1 MKPTEKTKKNSSKV
15 SSRLS
20 LGERVPRLRF
30 PGFDGEW
37 EAKTFS
43 EIADGFDYGINAA
56 AVEFNGKHKYIRI
69 TDIDDTSHKFI
80 GNPCVSPSG
89 EIEEKY
95 KVQIGDILLARTGAS
110 VGKSYLYDVCDG
122 ELYFAGFLIRARVNP
137 KYDPRFVFYITCTPT
152 YARWVSL
159 ISMRSGQPGINA
171 EEYSQYKLF
180 IPEGKERTKIA
191 DFLSFLDSRIA
202 AQRKLVEL
210 LKKHKRGLI
219 KHLFRPIEHTK
230 WKSVRLGDVGTF
242 QKGAPLSKA
251 DISKDGKPF
260 ILYGELYTTYGEIIK
275 DVVRRT
281 TAEIDISYLSRCG
294 DVIIPTSGETAE
306 EIATA
311 SCVMSDGV
319 VLGGDL
325 NIYRSEHIDGRF
337 LAYAV
342 RYIISRDISRIAQGV
357 SVVHISATEL
367 KRISVSIPSK
377 DEQIRIISVLENY
390 DNRILHSYDILK
402 KLEVT
407 KDGLLQQLFV

>member
-1 MKPTEKTKKNSSKV
+1 M
-15 SSRLS
+15 
-20 LGERVPRLRF
+20 PRLRF
-30 PGFDGEW
+30 PGFEGEW
-37 EAKTFS
+37 ENMRWGNLGLFFGGLTGKTKDDFGVGGS
-43 EIADGFDYGINAA
+43 YFIPYMNVYKNIIADNKMLEP
-56 AVEFNGKHKYIRI
+56 VNIR
-69 TDIDDTSHKFI
+69 K
-80 GNPCVSPSG
+80 
-89 EIEEKY
+89 EEKQNVVKY
-95 KVQIGDILLARTGAS
+95 GDILLTQSSETIEEIGLAS
-110 VGKSYLYDVCDG
+110 VWIDNNEPYLNSFCFAFRLNKEGMSPIWFSYLMRSYNVRK
-122 ELYFAGFLIRARVNP
+122 LIMREGQGITRVNLSSERLKSVILKIP
-137 KYDPRFVFYITCTPT
+137 
-152 YARWVSL
+152 SL
-159 ISMRSGQPGINA
+159 
-171 EEYSQYKLF
+171 EEQ
-180 IPEGKERTKIA
+180 EKIA
-191 DFLSFLDSRIA
+191 STLSLLDSRIA

>member
-1 MKPTEKTKKNSSKV
+1 M
-15 SSRLS
+15 S
-20 LGERVPRLRF
+20 LGERVPKLRF
-30 PGFDGEW
+30 PGFEGEW
-37 EAKTFS
+37 KKRDLKDCLSVCCKRNKQRFTKDEVLS
-43 EIADGFDYGINAA
+43 VSGEYGIVNQI
-56 AVEFNGKHKYIRI
+56 EFQGRSFAGESISNYKVVLPGLIVYTKSPLREAPYGIVKASRI
-69 TDIDDTSHKFI
+69 ATGI
-80 GNPCVSPSG
+80 VSPLYG
-89 EIEEKY
+89 VYIANEGIEPCFIESYFANALRRNRYFKPLVNLGPKHTMCISDDGALGGTIVLPEKEEQS
-95 KVQIGDILLARTGAS
+95 KICDLLAT
-110 VGKSYLYDVCDG
+110 L
-122 ELYFAGFLIRARVNP
+122 N
-137 KYDPRFVFYITCTPT
+137 
-152 YARWVSL
+152 
-159 ISMRSGQPGINA
+159 
-171 EEYSQYKLF
+171 
-180 IPEGKERTKIA
+180 
-191 DFLSFLDSRIA
+191 SRIA

-219 KHLFRPIEHTK
+219 KRLFRPNEHTK

-242 QKGAPLSKA
+242 HKGAPLSKA
-251 DISKDGKPF
+251 DISEDGKPF

-281 TAEIDISYLSRCG
+281 TAEIDIPYLSRCG

-311 SCVMSDGV
+311 SCIMSDGV

-342 RYIISRDISRIAQGV
+342 RFIISRDISRIAQGV

-390 DNRILHSYDILK
+390 DNRILHSQEILK
-402 KLEVT
+402 KMETT

>member
-1 MKPTEKTKKNSSKV
+1 MPK
-15 SSRLS
+15 
-20 LGERVPRLRF
+20 LRF
-30 PGFDGEW
+30 PGFEGEW
-37 EAKTFS
+37 EAK
-43 EIADGFDYGINAA
+43 
-56 AVEFNGKHKYIRI
+56 
-69 TDIDDTSHKFI
+69 KFGSLI
-80 GNPCVSPSG
+80 CETNNRTTK
-89 EIEEKY
+89 ENE
-95 KVQIGDILLARTGAS
+95 DILLSAAIEGMFLNSELFDHQRGISNKGYKKISRNTLILSTQNLHLGNANVNLRFEHGIVSPAYKTYDIIGCNHYLLSHWIKSEKAKKFFYDATTVGAS
-110 VGKSYLYDVCDG
+110 LCRRNVEWETLYEQTLALPNLD
-122 ELYFAGFLIRARVNP
+122 EQNQLAKFLNLLIAR
-137 KYDPRFVFYITCTPT
+137 
-152 YARWVSL
+152 
-159 ISMRSGQPGINA
+159 IS
-171 EEYSQYKLF
+171 
-180 IPEGKERTKIA
+180 
-191 DFLSFLDSRIA
+191 

-219 KHLFRPIEHTK
+219 KRLFRPNEHTK
-230 WKSVRLGDVGTF
+230 WKSVRLGEVGTF
-242 QKGAPLSKA
+242 HKGAPLSKA
-251 DISKDGKPF
+251 DISEDGKPF

-281 TAEIDISYLSRCG
+281 TAEIDIPYLSRCG

-311 SCVMSDGV
+311 SCIMSDGV

-342 RYIISRDISRIAQGV
+342 RFIISRDISRIAQGV

>member
-1 MKPTEKTKKNSSKV
+1 M
-15 SSRLS
+15 S
-20 LGERVPRLRF
+20 LGERVPKLRF
-30 PGFDGEW
+30 PGFEGEW
-37 EAKTFS
+37 EELKIHEIFEVTRGYVLSTKDTHSRPDSKYCYPVYSSQTKDDGLMGYYSEFLYKDAITWTTDGANAGTVHYRTGCFYCTNVCGVLLSNKGYANKCVS
-43 EIADGFDYGINAA
+43 EILNAVA
-56 AVEFNGKHKYIRI
+56 KRYVSYV
-69 TDIDDTSHKFI
+69 
-80 GNPCVSPSG
+80 GNPKLMNNVMR
-89 EIEEKY
+89 EIPLVLPNKFEQLK
-95 KVQIGDILLARTGAS
+95 
-110 VGKSYLYDVCDG
+110 
-122 ELYFAGFLIRARVNP
+122 
-137 KYDPRFVFYITCTPT
+137 
-152 YARWVSL
+152 
-159 ISMRSGQPGINA
+159 IS
-171 EEYSQYKLF
+171 
-180 IPEGKERTKIA
+180 
-191 DFLSFLDSRIA
+191 DFLSLLDSRIA
-202 AQRKLVEL
+202 AQRKLVKL

-219 KHLFRPIEHTK
+219 KRLFRPNEHTK

-242 QKGAPLSKA
+242 HKGAPLSKA
-251 DISKDGKPF
+251 DISEDGKPF

-281 TAEIDISYLSRCG
+281 TAEIDIPYLSRCG

-311 SCVMSDGV
+311 SCIMSDGV

-342 RYIISRDISRIAQGV
+342 RFIISRDISRIAQGV

-390 DNRILHSYDILK
+390 DNRILHSQEILK
-402 KLEVT
+402 KMETT

>member
-1 MKPTEKTKKNSSKV
+1 M
-15 SSRLS
+15 S

-30 PGFDGEW
+30 PGFEGEW
-37 EAKTFS
+37 ENMRWGNLGLFFGGLTGKTKDDFGVGGS
-43 EIADGFDYGINAA
+43 YFIPYMNVYKNIIADNKMLEP
-56 AVEFNGKHKYIRI
+56 VNIR
-69 TDIDDTSHKFI
+69 K
-80 GNPCVSPSG
+80 
-89 EIEEKY
+89 EEKQNVVKY
-95 KVQIGDILLARTGAS
+95 GDILLTQSSETIEEIGLAS
-110 VGKSYLYDVCDG
+110 VWIDNNEPYLNSFCFAFRLNKEGMSPIWFSYLMRSYNVRK
-122 ELYFAGFLIRARVNP
+122 LIMREGQGITRVNLSSERLKSVILKIP
-137 KYDPRFVFYITCTPT
+137 
-152 YARWVSL
+152 SL
-159 ISMRSGQPGINA
+159 
-171 EEYSQYKLF
+171 EEQ
-180 IPEGKERTKIA
+180 EKIA
-191 DFLSFLDSRIA
+191 STLSLLDSRIA

>member
-1 MKPTEKTKKNSSKV
+1 M
-15 SSRLS
+15 S
-20 LGERVPRLRF
+20 LGEHVPKLRF
-30 PGFDGEW
+30 PGFEGEIKSRSLGSLCRISTGKLDANMSSPNGKYPFFTCSRETLHIDSYSFDC
-37 EAKTFS
+37 EAILIAGNGDIGHTKYYSGKFDAYQRTYVLHKFQECAHFLQCAIDKYLPIKVRMETQGGAMPFIKLS
-43 EIADGFDYGINAA
+43 TLQELLLPIPHSDEQQEIA
-56 AVEFNGKHKYIRI
+56 
-69 TDIDDTSHKFI
+69 KFI
-80 GNPCVSPSG
+80 
-89 EIEEKY
+89 
-95 KVQIGDILLARTGAS
+95 
-110 VGKSYLYDVCDG
+110 
-122 ELYFAGFLIRARVNP
+122 
-137 KYDPRFVFYITCTPT
+137 
-152 YARWVSL
+152 SL
-159 ISMRSGQPGINA
+159 
-171 EEYSQYKLF
+171 
-180 IPEGKERTKIA
+180 
-191 DFLSFLDSRIA
+191 LDSRID

-219 KHLFRPIEHTK
+219 KRLFQPNEHTK

-242 QKGAPLSKA
+242 HKGAPLSKA
-251 DISKDGKPF
+251 DISEDGKPF

-281 TAEIDISYLSRCG
+281 TAEIDIPYLSRCG

-342 RYIISRDISRIAQGV
+342 RFIISRDISRIAQGV

-377 DEQIRIISVLENY
+377 DEQIRIVSMIENY
-390 DNRILHSYDILK
+390 DNRILHSQEILMK
-402 KLEVT
+402 METT

>member
-1 MKPTEKTKKNSSKV
+1 M
-15 SSRLS
+15 S
-20 LGERVPRLRF
+20 LGERVPKLRF
-30 PGFDGEW
+30 PGFEGEW
-37 EAKTFS
+37 EERTLEKCCRC
-43 EIADGFDYGINAA
+43 FDNKRKPISAELREKGEVPYYGANGIQDY
-56 AVEFNGKHKYIRI
+56 VKDFIFNGKFLLLAEDGGHFDEYSKKPIAQYITGKSWVNNHAHVLSGKDNCLTEYIYFSLVHKDIRKYINGTSRAKLNQEDMW
-69 TDIDDTSHKFI
+69 DIKIHVPQVKLQEKISTFLFL
-80 GNPCVSPSG
+80 
-89 EIEEKY
+89 IEE
-95 KVQIGDILLARTGAS
+95 
-110 VGKSYLYDVCDG
+110 
-122 ELYFAGFLIRARVNP
+122 
-137 KYDPRFVFYITCTPT
+137 
-152 YARWVSL
+152 
-159 ISMRSGQPGINA
+159 
-171 EEYSQYKLF
+171 
-180 IPEGKERTKIA
+180 
-191 DFLSFLDSRIA
+191 RIA

-219 KHLFRPIEHTK
+219 KRLFQPNEHTK

-242 QKGAPLSKA
+242 HKGAPLSKA
-251 DISKDGKPF
+251 DISEDGKPF

-281 TAEIDISYLSRCG
+281 TAEIDIPYLSRCG

-342 RYIISRDISRIAQGV
+342 RFIISRDISRIAQGV

-377 DEQIRIISVLENY
+377 DEQIRIVSIIENY
-390 DNRILHSYDILK
+390 DNRILHSQEILMK
-402 KLEVT
+402 METT

>member
-1 MKPTEKTKKNSSKV
+1 
-15 SSRLS
+15 
-20 LGERVPRLRF
+20 VPRLRF
-30 PGFDGEW
+30 PGFEGEW
-37 EAKTFS
+37 ENMRWGNLGLFFGGLTGKTKDDFGVGGS
-43 EIADGFDYGINAA
+43 YFIPYMNVYKNIIADNKMLEP
-56 AVEFNGKHKYIRI
+56 VNIR
-69 TDIDDTSHKFI
+69 K
-80 GNPCVSPSG
+80 
-89 EIEEKY
+89 EEKQNVVKY
-95 KVQIGDILLARTGAS
+95 GDILLTQSSETIEEIGLAS
-110 VGKSYLYDVCDG
+110 VWIDNNEPYLNSFCFAFRLNKEGMSPIWFSYLMRSYNVRK
-122 ELYFAGFLIRARVNP
+122 LIMREGQGITRVNLSSERLKSVILKIP
-137 KYDPRFVFYITCTPT
+137 
-152 YARWVSL
+152 SL
-159 ISMRSGQPGINA
+159 
-171 EEYSQYKLF
+171 EEQ
-180 IPEGKERTKIA
+180 EKIA
-191 DFLSFLDSRIA
+191 STLSLLDSRIA

>member
-20 LGERVPRLRF
+20 LGERVPKLRF
-30 PGFDGEW
+30 PGFEGEW
-37 EAKTFS
+37 EAK
-43 EIADGFDYGINAA
+43 
-56 AVEFNGKHKYIRI
+56 
-69 TDIDDTSHKFI
+69 KFGSLI
-80 GNPCVSPSG
+80 CETNNRTTK
-89 EIEEKY
+89 ENE
-95 KVQIGDILLARTGAS
+95 DILLSAAIEGMFLNSELFDHQRGISNKGYKKISRNTLILSTQNLHLGNANVNLRFEHGIVSPAYKTYDIIGCNHYLLSHWIKSEKAKKFFYDATTVGAS
-110 VGKSYLYDVCDG
+110 LCRRNVEWETLYEQTLALPNLD
-122 ELYFAGFLIRARVNP
+122 EQNQLAKFLNLLIAR
-137 KYDPRFVFYITCTPT
+137 
-152 YARWVSL
+152 
-159 ISMRSGQPGINA
+159 IS
-171 EEYSQYKLF
+171 
-180 IPEGKERTKIA
+180 
-191 DFLSFLDSRIA
+191 

-219 KHLFRPIEHTK
+219 KRLFRPNEHTK
-230 WKSVRLGDVGTF
+230 WKSVRLGEVGTF
-242 QKGAPLSKA
+242 HKGAPLSKA
-251 DISKDGKPF
+251 DISEDGKPF

-281 TAEIDISYLSRCG
+281 TAEIDIPYLSRCG

-311 SCVMSDGV
+311 SCIMSDGV

-342 RYIISRDISRIAQGV
+342 RFIISRDISRIAQGV

>member
-1 MKPTEKTKKNSSKV
+1 M
-15 SSRLS
+15 S
-20 LGERVPRLRF
+20 LGERVPKLRF
-30 PGFDGEW
+30 PGFEGEW
-37 EAKTFS
+37 IPTVLKSILHERKTYAEKDGSYPHATLSKEGIYGKTDRYDRDFLVSTENKEYKITLKNDLCYNPANLKFGVICLNTFGSAIFS
-43 EIADGFDYGINAA
+43 PIYVTFEIDKSYSPQFVGAA
-56 AVEFNGKHKYIRI
+56 LTQK
-69 TDIDDTSHKFI
+69 DFI
-80 GNPCVSPSG
+80 GYALRFQQGTVYERMAVSP
-89 EIEEKY
+89 E
-95 KVQIGDILLARTGAS
+95 
-110 VGKSYLYDVCDG
+110 
-122 ELYFAGFLIRARVNP
+122 
-137 KYDPRFVFYITCTPT
+137 
-152 YARWVSL
+152 
-159 ISMRSGQPGINA
+159 
-171 EEYSQYKLF
+171 
-180 IPEGKERTKIA
+180 
-191 DFLSFLDSRIA
+191 DFLSISRRFPAIAEQEKIAEFISLLNSRIA

-219 KHLFRPIEHTK
+219 KRLFRPNEHTK

-242 QKGAPLSKA
+242 HKGAPLSKA
-251 DISKDGKPF
+251 DISEDGKPF

-281 TAEIDISYLSRCG
+281 TAEIDIPYLSRCG

-311 SCVMSDGV
+311 SCIMSDGV

-342 RYIISRDISRIAQGV
+342 RFIISRDISRIAQGV

-390 DNRILHSYDILK
+390 DNRILHSQEILK
-402 KLEVT
+402 KMETT

>member
-1 MKPTEKTKKNSSKV
+1 M
-15 SSRLS
+15 S
-20 LGERVPRLRF
+20 LGERVPNLRF
-30 PGFDGEW
+30 PGFEGEW
-37 EAKTFS
+37 E
-43 EIADGFDYGINAA
+43 
-56 AVEFNGKHKYIRI
+56 
-69 TDIDDTSHKFI
+69 
-80 GNPCVSPSG
+80 
-89 EIEEKY
+89 EKR
-95 KVQIGDILLARTGAS
+95 IGDIYSERSERPSEEMELLSVTITDGVIPRTDIEWKDNSSEDKSNYKIVRIGDMAYNTMRMWQGACGIS
-110 VGKSYLYDVCDG
+110 SYEGIVSPAYTILKDAALFNHDFMASLFKTERMINNFRKNSQG
-122 ELYFAGFLIRARVNP
+122 LTSDTWNL
-137 KYDPRFVFYITCTPT
+137 KYPQIATIKLRLPT
-152 YARWVSL
+152 LSEQNKIANLFTL
-159 ISMRSGQPGINA
+159 IS
-171 EEYSQYKLF
+171 
-180 IPEGKERTKIA
+180 
-191 DFLSFLDSRIA
+191 SRIA

-219 KHLFRPIEHTK
+219 KRLFRPNEHTK

-242 QKGAPLSKA
+242 HKGAPLSKA
-251 DISKDGKPF
+251 DISEDGKPF

-281 TAEIDISYLSRCG
+281 TAEIDIPYLSRCG

-311 SCVMSDGV
+311 SCIMSDGV

-342 RYIISRDISRIAQGV
+342 RFIISRDISRIAQGV

-390 DNRILHSYDILK
+390 DNRILHSQEILK
-402 KLEVT
+402 KMETT

>member
-1 MKPTEKTKKNSSKV
+1 
-15 SSRLS
+15 
-20 LGERVPRLRF
+20 VPKLRF
-30 PGFDGEW
+30 PGFEGEW
-37 EAKTFS
+37 ERTSLGEKCKIIMGQSPDSASYNTIGVGIPLVQGNADIKNRVSCPNRHTSKPTKICRPNSVLLSVRAPVGTVGIANQTLCLGRGVCAIESDNNAFLYQFLIFKEDSWRNIEQGGTFT
-43 EIADGFDYGINAA
+43 AIN
-56 AVEFNGKHKYIRI
+56 GD
-69 TDIDDTSHKFI
+69 DIKKFTFI
-80 GNPCVSPSG
+80 MPC
-89 EIEEKY
+89 EIEREK
-95 KVQIGDILLARTGAS
+95 IAT
-110 VGKSYLYDVCDG
+110 
-122 ELYFAGFLIRARVNP
+122 FL
-137 KYDPRFVFYITCTPT
+137 
-152 YARWVSL
+152 SL
-159 ISMRSGQPGINA
+159 IDSS
-171 EEYSQYKLF
+171 
-180 IPEGKERTKIA
+180 IA
-191 DFLSFLDSRIA
+191 T
-202 AQRKLVEL
+202 QRKLVEL

-219 KHLFRPIEHTK
+219 KRLFRPNEHTK
-230 WKSVRLGDVGTF
+230 WKSVRLGEVGTF
-242 QKGAPLSKA
+242 HKGAPLSKA
-251 DISKDGKPF
+251 DISEDGKPF

-281 TAEIDISYLSRCG
+281 TAEIDIPYLSRCG

-311 SCVMSDGV
+311 SCIMSDGV

-342 RYIISRDISRIAQGV
+342 RFIISRDISRIAQGV

>member
-1 MKPTEKTKKNSSKV
+1 M
-15 SSRLS
+15 
-20 LGERVPRLRF
+20 PRLRF
-30 PGFDGEW
+30 PGFEGEW
-37 EAKTFS
+37 ENMRWGNLGLFFGGLTGKTKDDFGVGGS
-43 EIADGFDYGINAA
+43 YFIPYMNVYKNIIADNKMLEP
-56 AVEFNGKHKYIRI
+56 VNIR
-69 TDIDDTSHKFI
+69 K
-80 GNPCVSPSG
+80 
-89 EIEEKY
+89 EEKQNVVKY
-95 KVQIGDILLARTGAS
+95 GDILLTQSSETIEEIGLAS
-110 VGKSYLYDVCDG
+110 VWIDNNEPYLNSFCFAFRLNKEGMSPIWFSYLMRSYNVRK
-122 ELYFAGFLIRARVNP
+122 LIMREGQGITRVNLSSERLKSVILKIP
-137 KYDPRFVFYITCTPT
+137 
-152 YARWVSL
+152 SL
-159 ISMRSGQPGINA
+159 
-171 EEYSQYKLF
+171 EEQ
-180 IPEGKERTKIA
+180 EKIA
-191 DFLSFLDSRIA
+191 STLSLLDSRIA

-281 TAEIDISYLSRCG
+281 TAEIDISYLSRCV